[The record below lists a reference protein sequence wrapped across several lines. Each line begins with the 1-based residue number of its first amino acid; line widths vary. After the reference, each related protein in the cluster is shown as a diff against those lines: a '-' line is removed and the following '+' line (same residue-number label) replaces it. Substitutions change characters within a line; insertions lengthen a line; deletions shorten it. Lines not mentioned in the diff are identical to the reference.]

1 MQCRNCGAEI
11 ADKALICYRC
21 GTATSEAK
29 YQPAPVRRRRS
40 RAPLAITVLVI
51 AILLLLFILYL
62 RYSRAGHARLE
73 PARDAFPAA
82 ELPPRRRTIDRKGR
96 NARKALAA
104 LHIAR
109 EPRVRSATGRRP
121 RPRLLCELCGQFWS
135 SSHRSQNLRF
145 RFQLLTGDGDGIIG
159 EYVRSERPAG
169 DCGAPRS
176 GAGGAPGDRA
186 VAHLG
191 GDCLECRVRSG
202 DRFSR
207 PPLCPCG

>member
-29 YQPAPVRRRRS
+29 YKPAPVRRRRS

-51 AILLLLFILYL
+51 AILLLLSILYL

-82 ELPPRRRTIDRKGR
+82 ELQPRRRTI
-96 NARKALAA
+96 
-104 LHIAR
+104 
-109 EPRVRSATGRRP
+109 E
-121 RPRLLCELCGQFWS
+121 LCALCGQFWP

-159 EYVRSERPAG
+159 EYARSEHPAG

-176 GAGGAPGDRA
+176 LPDGTPCDRA
-186 VAHLG
+186 VAGLG
-191 GDCLECRVRSG
+191 GHRLERRVRSG
-202 DRFSR
+202 DRLSR
-207 PPLCPCG
+207 TSLRRCG

>member
-82 ELPPRRRTIDRKGR
+82 ELPPRRTTIDRKGPQR
-96 NARKALAA
+96 TQSARRAAHCQRAAGAVGDGPPANGRRLPVRAA
-104 LHIAR
+104 L
-109 EPRVRSATGRRP
+109 RRP
-121 RPRLLCELCGQFWS
+121 AP
-135 SSHRSQNLRF
+135 
-145 RFQLLTGDGDGIIG
+145 TA
-159 EYVRSERPAG
+159 PA
-169 DCGAPRS
+169 APS
-176 GAGGAPGDRA
+176 RA
-186 VAHLG
+186 
-191 GDCLECRVRSG
+191 
-202 DRFSR
+202 
-207 PPLCPCG
+207 